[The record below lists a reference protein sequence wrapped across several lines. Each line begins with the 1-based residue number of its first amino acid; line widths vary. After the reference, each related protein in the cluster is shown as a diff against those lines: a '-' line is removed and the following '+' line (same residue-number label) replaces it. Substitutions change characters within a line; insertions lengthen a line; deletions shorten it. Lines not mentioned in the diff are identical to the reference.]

1 MYMKTYSLITLKI
14 GENTY
19 NFTSGIIEVHNE
31 EVLEI
36 HVQKNIKN
44 LSSLLDSE
52 VDFIS
57 IGDSY
62 RFYIR
67 WEILFGVA

>member
-1 MYMKTYSLITLKI
+1 MKTYSLITLKI

-19 NFTSGIIEVHNE
+19 NFTSGIIQARNE

-36 HVQKNIKN
+36 YVQKNIKN
-44 LSSLLDSE
+44 LCSLLDAE

-57 IGDSY
+57 VANSY

-67 WEILFGVA
+67 WEVLFGVE